1 MRGIQAT
8 KLQINKMASI
18 AIMIGGAL
26 IIAIAFVRESYL
38 AKCLSGDQN
47 SAVEEKR
54 HDLAVEKYQAAFEKK
69 QENRTRLLYWIA
81 TNNRVK
87 KLGDTD
93 YALKLNKKVHNQE
106 LDLREPKLFNFYK
119 PSFQQKQGEII

>member
-26 IIAIAFVRESYL
+26 INVIAFVRESYL

-47 SAVEEKR
+47 SAVEEER
-54 HDLAVEKYQAAFEKK
+54 HDLAVEKYRAAFEKK
-69 QENRTRLLYWIA
+69 QQNRRTPLLDR
-81 TNNRVK
+81 N
-87 KLGDTD
+87 
-93 YALKLNKKVHNQE
+93 
-106 LDLREPKLFNFYK
+106 
-119 PSFQQKQGEII
+119 

>member
-1 MRGIQAT
+1 MKMRGIQAT

-26 IIAIAFVRESYL
+26 INVIAFVRESYL

-47 SAVEEKR
+47 SAVEEER

-69 QENRTRLLYWIA
+69 QENLTRLLYWIA

-87 KLGDTD
+87 EFCGHRL
-93 YALKLNKKVHNQE
+93 YFEAVQE
-106 LDLREPKLFNFYK
+106 STQSRA
-119 PSFQQKQGEII
+119 

>member
-1 MRGIQAT
+1 MKMWGIQAT
-8 KLQINKMASI
+8 KLQINKMASR

-26 IIAIAFVRESYL
+26 INAIAFVRESYL

-47 SAVEEKR
+47 SAVEEER

-69 QENRTRLLYWIA
+69 QENLRRLLNWIA

-87 KLGDTD
+87 EFCGHRLCFE
-93 YALKLNKKVHNQE
+93 AVQE
-106 LDLREPKLFNFYK
+106 STQSRA
-119 PSFQQKQGEII
+119 

>member
-1 MRGIQAT
+1 MKMRGIQAT

-26 IIAIAFVRESYL
+26 INAIAFVRESYL

-47 SAVEEKR
+47 SAVEEER

-69 QENRTRLLYWIA
+69 QENLTRLLYWIA

-87 KLGDTD
+87 EFCGHRLCFE
-93 YALKLNKKVHNQE
+93 AVQE
-106 LDLREPKLFNFYK
+106 STQSRV
-119 PSFQQKQGEII
+119 

>member
-26 IIAIAFVRESYL
+26 INAIAFVRESYL
-38 AKCLSGDQN
+38 AKYLSGDQN
-47 SAVEEKR
+47 SAVEEER

-69 QENRTRLLYWIA
+69 QENLRRLLNWIA

-87 KLGDTD
+87 EFCGHRLCFE
-93 YALKLNKKVHNQE
+93 AVQE
-106 LDLREPKLFNFYK
+106 STQSRA
-119 PSFQQKQGEII
+119 